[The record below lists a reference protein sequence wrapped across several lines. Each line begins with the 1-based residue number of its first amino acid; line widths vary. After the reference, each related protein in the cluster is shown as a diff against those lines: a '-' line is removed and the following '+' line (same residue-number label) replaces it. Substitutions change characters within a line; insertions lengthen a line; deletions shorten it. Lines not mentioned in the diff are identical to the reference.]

1 VSADN
6 VELVR
11 HFYDALNANDLAGL
25 DALCD
30 EIEYVNPDVAAEPGT
45 RRGPEAFRSAFEGLH
60 ASFEDF
66 RCEIDAV
73 TPVADAVVVVARST
87 GTGRMSD
94 IPFEEV
100 HGHLLTLRAGHIKSF
115 SWFQAVEE
123 AYAAAHERGFRQG
136 MEAYSRGDY
145 EAALEGF
152 HAEIEWSAETDLVPD
167 AAVYR
172 GHEGVRRFWV
182 AWAEAFEGLSL
193 EVEECRA
200 LDDGWVLAVTSASGT
215 GAGSG
220 APVAS
225 GRFAQLA
232 QFHDGLVVRV
242 RLFGDVK
249 RALAAA
255 GVD

>member
-1 VSADN
+1 VPADN

-11 HFYDALNANDLAGL
+11 RFYDALNANDLAGL

-45 RRGPEAFRSAFEGLH
+45 RRGPDAFRSAFEGLH

-66 RCEIDAV
+66 RCEIDAI
-73 TPVADAVVVVARST
+73 TSLGDLIVVVARST
-87 GTGRMSD
+87 GTGRISD

-100 HGHLLTLRAGHIKSF
+100 HGHLLTLRNGRIASF
-115 SWFQAVEE
+115 RWFQGVDE
-123 AYAAAHERGFRQG
+123 AYDAAHERGFREG

-145 EAALEGF
+145 DAALEGF
-152 HAEIEWSAETDLVPD
+152 HPDIEWRVEPELVAD
-167 AAVYR
+167 AGVYR
-172 GHEGVRRFWV
+172 GHDGVRRFWET
-182 AWAEAFEGLSL
+182 WAEAIEGMSL
-193 EVEECRA
+193 EIEEVRA
-200 LDDGWVLAVTSASGT
+200 LDGGWLLAVTRATGK

-225 GRFAQLA
+225 RSFAQLA
-232 QFHDGLVVRV
+232 QYREGQVVQV

-255 GVD
+255 GAD

>member
-1 VSADN
+1 VPADN

-11 HFYDALNANDLAGL
+11 RFYDALNANDLAGL

-45 RRGPEAFRSAFEGLH
+45 RRGPDAFRSAFEGLH

-66 RCEIDAV
+66 RCEIDAI
-73 TPVADAVVVVARST
+73 TPVVDDVVVVARST

-94 IPFEEV
+94 IPFEEI
-100 HGHLLTLRAGHIKSF
+100 HGHVLTLRAGRIKSF

-123 AYAAAHERGFRQG
+123 AYAAAHERGFRHG

-145 EAALEGF
+145 ETALEGF
-152 HAEIEWSAETDLVPD
+152 HPEIEWSAETDLVPD

-182 AWAEAFEGLSL
+182 AWAEVFEGLSL

-200 LDDGWVLAVTSASGT
+200 LDDGWVLAVTSASGK

-220 APVAS
+220 APAS

-232 QFHDGLVVRV
+232 QFRDGLVVRV